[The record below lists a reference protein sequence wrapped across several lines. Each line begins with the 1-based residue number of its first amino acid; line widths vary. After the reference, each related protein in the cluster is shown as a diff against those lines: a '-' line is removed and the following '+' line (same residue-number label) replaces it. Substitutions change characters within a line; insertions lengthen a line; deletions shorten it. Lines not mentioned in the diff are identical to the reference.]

1 MKCLNVWSGSVEEP
15 VTQKLVKQT
24 FVVGASAS
32 SVGTP
37 AAEHIGDWTM
47 AELEGGV
54 TDVSRQSVAM
64 DKELDRIAQEKL
76 DLVRRMQALSLE
88 PPRIRSGGEGI

>member
-1 MKCLNVWSGSVEEP
+1 MNN
-15 VTQKLVKQT
+15 KLVKQT
-24 FVVGASAS
+24 FVVGAAAS
-32 SVGTP
+32 SSGIP

-64 DKELDRIAQEKL
+64 DKELDRIAQEKV
-76 DLVRRMQALSLE
+76 DLVRRTDLE
-88 PPRIRSGGEGI
+88 PPRLRSGSEGV